1 MNENAGLKKKNV
13 LFFIP
18 DFPVISETFIER
30 EVSKLLQLDNLDINV
45 LAIRKSTG
53 TISPN
58 VLNKTHYLRLNLF
71 SSVLGG
77 LNCLL
82 RPLRFFKAFAVV
94 LQNGN
99 RSLTGNLY
107 IFLKS
112 IGYSWIIKELKPDF
126 ILCHFL
132 SEPSTIILIVSY
144 LLDIPFGISA
154 HARDVFG
161 KSGDLRLNS
170 ELVKQKAERAKFIT
184 VCNRRAY
191 EECLTLVSENDKP
204 KLYLNYHGIDFER
217 MPKAEDNSSTVRSG
231 ISIFSVGRLV
241 EKKGFKYLVEAS
253 RILKD
258 EGVLHTIKVAGPGP
272 LFEELKKQISDYGLQ
287 NTFFILGDGKGIPNI
302 QAMEE
307 LSKADIFVLPS
318 IETADKDA
326 EGIPNTIL
334 EAAYFKK
341 PIISTKSGSIPE
353 FVENNVT
360 GILVDQKN
368 PEQLAK
374 AIKILSMDKAMA
386 HILGEGAYRELTLKF
401 DLSKNVRNLENLLL

>member
-154 HARDVFG
+154 HAR
-161 KSGDLRLNS
+161 
-170 ELVKQKAERAKFIT
+170 
-184 VCNRRAY
+184 
-191 EECLTLVSENDKP
+191 
-204 KLYLNYHGIDFER
+204 
-217 MPKAEDNSSTVRSG
+217 
-231 ISIFSVGRLV
+231 
-241 EKKGFKYLVEAS
+241 
-253 RILKD
+253 
-258 EGVLHTIKVAGPGP
+258 
-272 LFEELKKQISDYGLQ
+272 
-287 NTFFILGDGKGIPNI
+287 
-302 QAMEE
+302 
-307 LSKADIFVLPS
+307 
-318 IETADKDA
+318 
-326 EGIPNTIL
+326 
-334 EAAYFKK
+334 
-341 PIISTKSGSIPE
+341 
-353 FVENNVT
+353 
-360 GILVDQKN
+360 
-368 PEQLAK
+368 
-374 AIKILSMDKAMA
+374 
-386 HILGEGAYRELTLKF
+386 
-401 DLSKNVRNLENLLL
+401 